1 MVNLEKSDIEFI
13 ISLVVQYLLV
23 RWSIKAVQRKPS
35 KKRKPRK
42 RKHYLEGG
50 MNEESGDS
58 SSHPHFNTGGNKNEM
73 DTRRHNGS
81 WLYCKFVYIR
91 I

>member
-1 MVNLEKSDIEFI
+1 MM
-13 ISLVVQYLLV
+13 ISLLTLY
-23 RWSIKAVQRKPS
+23 RYR
-35 KKRKPRK
+35 
-42 RKHYLEGG
+42 
-50 MNEESGDS
+50 
-58 SSHPHFNTGGNKNEM
+58 GNKNEM

>member
-13 ISLVVQYLLV
+13 ISLVVQYLLG

-42 RKHYLEGG
+42 RKH
-50 MNEESGDS
+50 
-58 SSHPHFNTGGNKNEM
+58 
-73 DTRRHNGS
+73 
-81 WLYCKFVYIR
+81 
-91 I
+91 